1 MTNAQP
7 AGIHPD
13 HRLPQPSTLVL
24 ANRPLRPDTDMTRLS
39 VFADDRWILTPAVF
53 EDHDRG
59 LSLNFLLVPARFCTS
74 AKHVIWQQLNHPEPP
89 GLSDMPARRPS
100 VSTIASRFR
109 ALAAFLHWLHAH
121 GSSRLADVT
130 MADLDAYLGDL
141 QSAGLSAGVLAER
154 VHEVRRLWAWRHL
167 LPADDRLPDDPPWQG
182 DETGTLTGR
191 QRLDLENRTPRIHPT
206 TMDRLLGW
214 ALRFVEVFA
223 DDIHAASRDYLE
235 LHLRSEKTRR
245 RSERRQL
252 RRRGQLQSELQA
264 FLDKLRA
271 TGQPLPGRILP
282 DGRHSV
288 AWEHLGRML
297 DCWGHA
303 LLPLRRMV
311 EASGIPIADAAYLST
326 PVTGRLQ
333 GHPWRDR
340 PIAYH
345 EAEWLLQ
352 HLSTACFIVIAYL
365 SGMRPGEVLTLR
377 RGCVRYDPAAGLWL
391 LSGRKW
397 KGAVD
402 EHGAKLAEGQ
412 ERTDPW
418 VVVEPVARAVA
429 VLERLHDQPL
439 LFPTSLLTSHKTT
452 IRAGGRLGK
461 ARTPQVITQDLAR
474 FVAWV
479 NDYCASTGRDGEQIP
494 PEPAGR
500 PLTASRLRRT
510 LAWFIVRRPRGLV
523 AGAIQYGH
531 VKVQITLGYSGTYAS
546 GFPDAHAF
554 ETWLLRLEQLAD
566 DAQRLD
572 DGEHVSGPA
581 ADAYR
586 QRVTEANRRFAG
598 RTLTSTRQA
607 RLLLANP
614 TLQLFPAKGM
624 TCVFEQA
631 TAKCQLK
638 PAGDDS
644 RRTPD
649 LDDCQPGCQ
658 NIARTD
664 HDIAE
669 LRQQARELQ
678 ALVGDPL
685 SPAPRHQRERH
696 QLERLGAIIDEHEQ
710 TRPESARSDQRREQ
724 GR

>member
-1 MTNAQP
+1 MTSAQP

-13 HRLPQPSTLVL
+13 HRLPQPNTLVL

-59 LSLNFLLVPARFCTS
+59 LSLNFTLVPARFRTS

-121 GSSRLADVT
+121 GTSRLADVT

-154 VHEVRRLWAWRHL
+154 VHEVRRLWTWRQL

-191 QRLDLENRTPRIHPT
+191 QRLDLENPT

-340 PIAYH
+340 SIAYH

-391 LSGRKW
+391 LSGRNW

-439 LFPTSLLTSHKTT
+439 LFPTS
-452 IRAGGRLGK
+452 
-461 ARTPQVITQDLAR
+461 
-474 FVAWV
+474 
-479 NDYCASTGRDGEQIP
+479 C
-494 PEPAGR
+494 
-500 PLTASRLRRT
+500 
-510 LAWFIVRRPRGLV
+510 
-523 AGAIQYGH
+523 
-531 VKVQITLGYSGTYAS
+531 
-546 GFPDAHAF
+546 
-554 ETWLLRLEQLAD
+554 
-566 DAQRLD
+566 
-572 DGEHVSGPA
+572 
-581 ADAYR
+581 
-586 QRVTEANRRFAG
+586 
-598 RTLTSTRQA
+598 
-607 RLLLANP
+607 
-614 TLQLFPAKGM
+614 
-624 TCVFEQA
+624 
-631 TAKCQLK
+631 
-638 PAGDDS
+638 
-644 RRTPD
+644 
-649 LDDCQPGCQ
+649 
-658 NIARTD
+658 
-664 HDIAE
+664 
-669 LRQQARELQ
+669 
-678 ALVGDPL
+678 
-685 SPAPRHQRERH
+685 
-696 QLERLGAIIDEHEQ
+696 
-710 TRPESARSDQRREQ
+710 
-724 GR
+724 